1 MKVLGI
7 DTILHDACV
16 AVVEDGHKVLSN
28 KIKHAIMSSDSLLNL
43 SILHLEELGPL
54 VKNAL
59 KKAEC
64 QMKNI
69 SLIAVNNFGSLFSNV
84 IIGISTANVL
94 AHLYNIPLI
103 DVHHQEGHFFSNWI
117 GRDQKEFQFPIV
129 ALSSSGGHSS
139 IILILNNHLKFKE
152 LLRIEGMEEK
162 KKNRPNFRG
171 IGALYGFVVYNLG
184 LGGPI
189 DSGFLI
195 SKAAKKGNSN
205 RFNFSDCRH
214 FSKIPNL
221 DFTNLE
227 QSVAKVINKEKRK
240 YRILSSG
247 FISDL
252 AASFEKTIS
261 QMIIDDLI
269 NLAKKHRAKEIHLV
283 GGISANSNLRNK
295 LYQVAKL
302 NGFIARWP
310 KKKEY
315 STDNAA
321 MIASLGYWKY
331 QLNPEKYLNQRSVSI
346 KSNLKLESIAI
357 NQFLEKNKE
366 LK

>member
-1 MKVLGI
+1 MKILGI

-28 KIKHAIMSSDSLLNL
+28 EIKHTVMSSDFLLNL
-43 SILHLEELGPL
+43 SILHLEELSPL
-54 VKNAL
+54 IKSAL

-64 QMKNI
+64 RMEDI

-84 IIGISTANVL
+84 IIGVSASNIL
-94 AHLYNIPLI
+94 ACLYDIPLV

-117 GRDQKEFQFPIV
+117 ERSQKEFQFPIIV
-129 ALSSSGGHSS
+129 LSSSGGHSS

-162 KKNRPNFRG
+162 RKNKPNFRG
-171 IGALYGFVVYNLG
+171 IGALYGFVANSLG

-189 DSGFLI
+189 DSGVLV
-195 SKAAKKGNSN
+195 SKTAKKGNSN
-205 RFNFSDCRH
+205 RFDFSNCRH

-221 DFTNLE
+221 DFTRFEKNIAE
-227 QSVAKVINKEKRK
+227 VIAKEKRK
-240 YRILSSG
+240 SKVLSSR

-252 AASFEKTIS
+252 AASFEKAIS

-269 NLAKKHRAKEIHLV
+269 NLAKKCRAKEIHLV

-295 LYQVAKL
+295 LYQIAKL
-302 NGFIARWP
+302 NGFITRWP

-331 QLNPEKYLNQRSVSI
+331 QLNPKKYFNQRSVSI
-346 KSNLKLESIAI
+346 KSNLKLESIAV

>member
-1 MKVLGI
+1 MKILGI

-16 AVVEDGHKVLSN
+16 AVVKDGHKVLSN
-28 KIKHAIMSSDSLLNL
+28 EIKHTVMSSDFLLNL

-54 VKNAL
+54 IKTAI

-64 QMKNI
+64 QMKDI

-84 IIGISTANVL
+84 IIGVSTANVL
-94 AHLYNIPLI
+94 ACLYDIPLI
-103 DVHHQEGHFFSNWI
+103 DVHHQEGHFFSNWLE
-117 GRDQKEFQFPIV
+117 RNQKEFQFPIV
-129 ALSSSGGHSS
+129 VLSSSGGHSS
-139 IILILNNHLKFKE
+139 IVLILNNHLKFKE

-162 KKNRPNFRG
+162 RKNRPNFRG
-171 IGALYGFVVYNLG
+171 IGALYGFVANNLG

-189 DSGFLI
+189 DSGVLI
-195 SKAAKKGNSN
+195 SKAAKKGNLN
-205 RFNFSDCRH
+205 RFDFSNCRH
-214 FSKIPNL
+214 SSKIPNL

-240 YRILSSG
+240 SRILSPG

-252 AASFEKTIS
+252 TASFEKAIS

-269 NLAKKHRAKEIHLV
+269 NLAKKHKAKEIHLV
-283 GGISANSNLRNK
+283 GGISANNNLRNR
-295 LYQVAKL
+295 LHQRAKL
-302 NGFIARWP
+302 NGFIVRWP

-321 MIASLGYWKY
+321 MIASLGYWRY
-331 QLNPEKYLNQRSVSI
+331 QLNPKKYFNQRSVSI
-346 KSNLKLESIAI
+346 KSNLRLESIAV
-357 NQFLEKNKE
+357 NQFLGKNKE